1 MVKFFADSFDKLAE
15 VVRILYVY
23 GCFSNDDFDDPVIRE
38 KINEFIINSSYAYRK
53 SKDFLIK
60 KLKDIIDDKHEGMTK
75 HSFISM
81 DRFES
86 GSERIAQLYRLCSK
100 KQMNR
105 PIFDYAK
112 YLKNISENK
121 KTGCRSVK
129 EYFGKDTSA
138 ASLFFMEIGKSRFT
152 DEELS
157 QLYAA
162 LMFYN
167 GKAPYSVSGF
177 FACDRINDYLKLSGK
192 SIITNEA
199 TPVFTHNNVDRIV
212 NDNSVSTIFEAI
224 KERKYISY
232 ISRKKE
238 VEALRKQNNSQ
249 KNNKFVSEHIEI
261 FPLKIVYEFQNG
273 RGYLIF
279 WQNTIRMCRL
289 DHMYDVTISKRKIDS
304 NELKVINEKLNAVL
318 DRFWI
323 SISKGKSGHI
333 LIDFDERMNEMQKLI
348 PVGQLDKTERR
359 KCRYEAD
366 LMNYK
371 DIIPFL
377 RRFGEKAHISKEASP
392 ELYNII
398 KSDIEEALKNYGAL

>member
-1 MVKFFADSFDKLAE
+1 
-15 VVRILYVY
+15 
-23 GCFSNDDFDDPVIRE
+23 
-38 KINEFIINSSYAYRK
+38 
-53 SKDFLIK
+53 
-60 KLKDIIDDKHEGMTK
+60 MTK

-238 VEALRKQNNSQ
+238 VEALRKQNNS
-249 KNNKFVSEHIEI
+249 KK
-261 FPLKIVYEFQNG
+261 K
-273 RGYLIF
+273 
-279 WQNTIRMCRL
+279 
-289 DHMYDVTISKRKIDS
+289 
-304 NELKVINEKLNAVL
+304 
-318 DRFWI
+318 
-323 SISKGKSGHI
+323 
-333 LIDFDERMNEMQKLI
+333 
-348 PVGQLDKTERR
+348 
-359 KCRYEAD
+359 
-366 LMNYK
+366 
-371 DIIPFL
+371 
-377 RRFGEKAHISKEASP
+377 
-392 ELYNII
+392 
-398 KSDIEEALKNYGAL
+398 